1 VRYYISLLLVPL
13 AAVWASS
20 VYAREA
26 DVLDFKSRL
35 PNASPGGTVVTY
47 QLGTDGASEAVARS
61 MRSHL
66 AQSSF
71 GGNTL
76 DSTVANMN
84 LDSLPTSNHAIPRW
98 MQDRRV
104 PLHAVPGI
112 PLGFESGFKL
122 GTFEHCGGA
131 RYLPT
136 WWLSRET
143 ESRRALNFGTVAAIA
158 CEFGIPTNLLD
169 AVIIQE
175 SGYKS
180 WVISSAG
187 AMGIMQI
194 MPGTARQLGL
204 ANPFNPMANMR
215 AGARYLRQ
223 QLDRFGRVDLALA
236 AYNAGPERRAL
247 QQGYVP
253 AIPETRNYVRT
264 ITTNWARL
272 ARLGVETTD
281 AEIRGNVAMT
291 AVLASGYRSVELVR
305 YDGLNASNPM

>member
-1 VRYYISLLLVPL
+1 LLLVPL

-272 ARLGVETTD
+272 ARMGVETTD